1 MATVFASAEQARA
14 VPMGRVDLVICERC
28 GLLFNLSFRP
38 ELAEIGARY
47 ESSQS
52 SSAHF
57 SSFAR
62 SLARAWIDRHALTG
76 KSVLEIGCARGEFLQ
91 VMISEGVGE
100 ARGLD
105 PVAPAEGIEYPN
117 LKIEPRL
124 FDRST
129 VALEADAVVCR
140 HTLEHISDV
149 GTFLGVL
156 SQWARRAPGRVV
168 LFEVPATERI
178 LEEGA
183 FWDVYYEHCSY
194 FTSESLRWA
203 FESAGFEIL
212 RIETVYGG
220 QYLIVEAR
228 AATGNSAAVRP
239 DFSSLIRDCR
249 AFGKAAERAISNCT
263 EHLNRLA
270 TCGRPTVL
278 WQGASKTVGFLASL
292 NCGGLVHSAIDLSP
306 QRQGRY
312 LPGNGMPVH
321 APEALLTIDPGH
333 VVLMNPVYLD
343 EVRTLI
349 TKMGVTT
356 TLLTVNDL
364 CQADITERQSTPRST
379 RSNSSPQ

>member
-1 MATVFASAEQARA
+1 VATVFATAEQARA

-76 KSVLEIGCARGEFLQ
+76 KSILEIGCARGEFLQ
-91 VMISEGVGE
+91 LMISEGVGE

-105 PVAPAEGIEYPN
+105 PIAAERIEHPN
-117 LKIEPRL
+117 LKIEPRP

-140 HTLEHISDV
+140 HTLEHIPEV
-149 GTFLGVL
+149 GAFLGLL
-156 SQWARRAPGRVV
+156 SQWARRAPSRVV

-183 FWDVYYEHCSY
+183 FWDIYYEHCNY
-194 FTSESLRWA
+194 FTEESLRWA

-212 RIETVYGG
+212 RSESTYGG
-220 QYLIVEAR
+220 QYLIIEAR
-228 AATGNSAAVRP
+228 AATGSLAPARL

-249 AFGKAAERAISNCT
+249 AFGKAAKQAIANCT

-278 WQGASKTVGFLASL
+278 WQGASKTVAFLASL
-292 NCGGLVHSAIDLSP
+292 NCGDLIHSAVDLSP

-312 LPGNGMPVH
+312 LPGDGMPVH
-321 APEALLTIDPGH
+321 APEALLAIDPGH

-343 EVRTLI
+343 EVRALI
-349 TKMGVTT
+349 SSMGVTA

-364 CQADITERQSTPRST
+364 CHAGIGERRSARRGA
-379 RSNSSPQ
+379 RSNASQR